1 MTVEPRCCV
10 TTGKYVKR
18 NDDICYIL
26 WAQIS
31 AVDDALLF
39 LMARSPVLCPTK
51 ADRTTTSVSSA
62 SMTTGS
68 KIPDFRINEEHD
80 GVCLNVM
87 TLKFFAPVARRK
99 VPASVSHRV
108 HKVDCRFCLY

>member
-1 MTVEPRCCV
+1 MTVEPKCCV

-39 LMARSPVLCPTK
+39 LMARSPFVLCPTK
-51 ADRTTTSVSSA
+51 ADRTTTSVSPA

-68 KIPDFRINEEHD
+68 I
-80 GVCLNVM
+80 
-87 TLKFFAPVARRK
+87 
-99 VPASVSHRV
+99 
-108 HKVDCRFCLY
+108 RFQISEYGNK